1 MNENDINRIILRAD
15 DNLREAVRHRE
26 QRQPPLPAGLNE
38 RLMQRIE
45 KEVPAKPENTRR
57 QVWLWMAAA
66 SVAAIMIV
74 LLMSPK
80 ENSDEAAHCSGE
92 FAIRQNGIGD
102 LKSPQAEKYH
112 RIINPDTQDSR
123 IANSSELKAIAKS
136 KMENKPKRKVAPRQE
151 PLLAVDQ
158 GDRSLDSVQNHGPVP
173 LISPDT
179 VPKRDQQT
187 PPVQTKKRRI
197 RKIQPTIHDYD
208 KAYVL
213 TAQAEQERIE
223 AEQQIARCRQEL
235 IEAQMA
241 AYGLIPVTQEDG
253 TIIYMNEQIE
263 LTAYE
268 E

>member
-1 MNENDINRIILRAD
+1 MNENDINRILRAD

-26 QRQPPLPAGLNE
+26 QRQPPLPVGLNE

-66 SVAAIMIV
+66 SIAAIMIV

-80 ENSDEAAHCSGE
+80 ENSDEATPYSGE

-112 RIINPDTQDSR
+112 RITNPDTQDSR

-136 KMENKPKRKVAPRQE
+136 KMENKPKRKAAPRQE
-151 PLLAVDQ
+151 PILAVDQ

-173 LISPDT
+173 LIHQAEA
-179 VPKRDQQT
+179 K
-187 PPVQTKKRRI
+187 
-197 RKIQPTIHDYD
+197 PT
-208 KAYVL
+208 VL
-213 TAQAEQERIE
+213 TERDIPITRPENYRYTPEEIALLKKQANEAYIKWMQLELEIAKHNLEQT
-223 AEQQIARCRQEL
+223 ANNYKEQ
-235 IEAQMA
+235 
-241 AYGLIPVTQEDG
+241 
-253 TIIYMNEQIE
+253 
-263 LTAYE
+263 
-268 E
+268 

>member
-1 MNENDINRIILRAD
+1 MNENDINRILRAD

-80 ENSDEAAHCSGE
+80 ENSDEATPCSGE

-173 LISPDT
+173 LIHQAEA
-179 VPKRDQQT
+179 K
-187 PPVQTKKRRI
+187 
-197 RKIQPTIHDYD
+197 PT
-208 KAYVL
+208 VL
-213 TAQAEQERIE
+213 TERDIPITRPENYRYTPEEIALLKKQANEAYIKWMQLELEIAKHNLEQT
-223 AEQQIARCRQEL
+223 ANNYKEQ
-235 IEAQMA
+235 
-241 AYGLIPVTQEDG
+241 
-253 TIIYMNEQIE
+253 
-263 LTAYE
+263 
-268 E
+268 